1 MRRSKDT
8 GGSKSTRVSK
18 PVYGKIIHLHTVSAR
33 LITKPSLTK
42 THESRKK
49 KVKTKN
55 KYDNVTWENQKLL
68 EEVEGRTLHLLRSAS
83 FPTARGAKVRGI
95 QRLPYIWLQTNILS
109 VLYLIDPRIKVPAK
123 FNTQKENSNHNI

>member
-1 MRRSKDT
+1 MNL
-8 GGSKSTRVSK
+8 G
-18 PVYGKIIHLHTVSAR
+18 
-33 LITKPSLTK
+33 
-42 THESRKK
+42 K

-83 FPTARGAKVRGI
+83 FPTTRGAKVRGI
-95 QRLPYIWLQTNILS
+95 QRLPYIWLQTNILL

-123 FNTQKENSNHNI
+123 FNPRKENSNHNI